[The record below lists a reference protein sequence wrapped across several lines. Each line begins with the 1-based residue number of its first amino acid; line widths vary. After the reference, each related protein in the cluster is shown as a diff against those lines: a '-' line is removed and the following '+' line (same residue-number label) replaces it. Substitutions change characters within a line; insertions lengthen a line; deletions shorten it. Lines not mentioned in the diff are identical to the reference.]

1 MANVS
6 KLLHV
11 SGDAPSFLK
20 NLNLAD
26 EDRADLM
33 EAREKIRQCLR
44 GVFATVTKA
53 ELGVTVQPKF
63 FMQGSYAYRTINNP
77 AWTPPQQ
84 MDLDDGAYLPMTF
97 VQGEQKPSVA
107 AASFFMVV
115 DAALEKL
122 AKKEGWKFAT
132 KPTCARL
139 VISSSRR

>member
-84 MDLDDGAYLPMTF
+84 MDLDDGTYLPIR
-97 VQGEQKPSVA
+97 
-107 AASFFMVV
+107 SF
-115 DAALEKL
+115 
-122 AKKEGWKFAT
+122 KESRSRPLPQRA
-132 KPTCARL
+132 
-139 VISSSRR
+139 SSRWSTRRSRSWPKRRAGNSQRNRPVPGW